1 MIVKLGNLPQVGVE
15 IKNIWNHQLVPNK
28 EFTAIFR
35 ASSLEQLDFE
45 VFFSL
50 QTKLGFHWMIRLM
63 SETDPPSQ
71 TTEIF
76 TTNGRNK
83 SKTIP
88 DMAMNLRIESE
99 LVGGWATHLK
109 KYARQFGS
117 WNPNFRDEN
126 KQVIWNHHLGIN
138 PSLPVI
144 PCEDRWC
151 FDPRSTPD
159 SL

>member
-1 MIVKLGNLPQVGVE
+1 
-15 IKNIWNHQLVPNK
+15 
-28 EFTAIFR
+28 
-35 ASSLEQLDFE
+35 
-45 VFFSL
+45 
-50 QTKLGFHWMIRLM
+50 M

-88 DMAMNLRIESE
+88 HMAMNLRIESE

-126 KQVIWNHHLGIN
+126 KQIIWNHHLVFQSYLVRIGGA
-138 PSLPVI
+138 
-144 PCEDRWC
+144 
-151 FDPRSTPD
+151 STPELLLIAFRG
-159 SL
+159 SKIFESTT